1 MYANTYLCVYKNQN
15 ICIKIYICIVICI
28 HVNTHETCIDTPTN
42 THRHTQTHTDTCL
55 YNEYTT
61 YKNIKCTYTYV
72 HTYMYTYMHACMHA
86 CVCVCTYENIYLVLL
101 VLARTGRGNSP
112 KLHQVLCPHT
122 QTAQKTTHRRG
133 TKKGEKLP
141 QCLCAQ
147 AAGVDAICVSA
158 WRHYLV
164 YLVYLV
170 YLESLSEQRLD
181 LGARPRQ

>member
-1 MYANTYLCVYKNQN
+1 MY
-15 ICIKIYICIVICI
+15 I
-28 HVNTHETCIDTPTN
+28 HI
-42 THRHTQTHTDTCL
+42 
-55 YNEYTT
+55 
-61 YKNIKCTYTYV
+61 CTYIYV
-72 HTYMYTYMHACMHA
+72 YIHACMHA
-86 CVCVCTYENIYLVLL
+86 CVCTFLYTYKNIYLVLL

-164 YLVYLV
+164 YL
-170 YLESLSEQRLD
+170 ESLSEQRLGGEAETVTPASEAVNHVRISGEVWG
-181 LGARPRQ
+181 LGLGFRVWDALHDVRWT

>member
-1 MYANTYLCVYKNQN
+1 
-15 ICIKIYICIVICI
+15 
-28 HVNTHETCIDTPTN
+28 
-42 THRHTQTHTDTCL
+42 
-55 YNEYTT
+55 
-61 YKNIKCTYTYV
+61 
-72 HTYMYTYMHACMHA
+72 MHACM
-86 CVCVCTYENIYLVLL
+86 CVCTYENIYIVLL
-101 VLARTGRGNSP
+101 VSARTGRGNSP

-141 QCLCAQ
+141 QCSCAQ

-164 YLVYLV
+164 YLAYLG
-170 YLESLSEQRLD
+170 SLSEQRLD